1 MTRKKKAV
9 KSTDAFVTSDRH
21 SFNGI
26 KLEPW
31 THDRSIAAQSLGL
44 IYPNLSKEDWA
55 SVKRGGIYPRAV
67 RDVMLTLWLCTI
79 RKQDVIAT
87 EILGVENA
95 MTESGKFGAKHGIHQ
110 VKSEP
115 FWDALSICM
124 AMWNEVNQSVTI
136 PAKTE
141 TENQSEESGN
151 E

>member
-1 MTRKKKAV
+1 MKKNKPA
-9 KSTDAFVTSDRH
+9 KPADAFVSSDRH
-21 SFNGI
+21 ALNGI

-55 SVKRGGIYPRAV
+55 SVKRGGIYPGAV

-95 MTESGKFGAKHGIHQ
+95 MVESAKFGAKHGIHL
-110 VKSEP
+110 VKSQP
-115 FWDALSICM
+115 FWDALSVCM
-124 AMWNEVNQSVTI
+124 GMWNEVNQSVTI

-141 TENQSEESGN
+141 TENETEESGN